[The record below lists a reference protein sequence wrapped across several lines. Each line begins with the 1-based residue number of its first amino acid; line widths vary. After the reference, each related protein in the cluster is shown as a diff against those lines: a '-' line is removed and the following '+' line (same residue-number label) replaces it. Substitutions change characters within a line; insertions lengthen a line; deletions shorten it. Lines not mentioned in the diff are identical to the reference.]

1 MNENKKQIDTFQR
14 VTNSTWI
21 HLNEPPF
28 FNEKM
33 MKIYEEIDVNVFLA
47 SLLRD
52 SCTPPPPPPPPTKK
66 KRSNRSLSYYWAF
79 RKERT
84 KA

>member
-21 HLNEPPF
+21 HLNETPF
-28 FNEKM
+28 FNEKI
-33 MKIYEEIDVNVFLA
+33 MKRYEEIDVNVFLA

-52 SCTPPPPPPPPTKK
+52 FCTPSPPQKT
-66 KRSNRSLSYYWAF
+66 
-79 RKERT
+79 E
-84 KA
+84 

>member
-21 HLNEPPF
+21 HLNETPF

-33 MKIYEEIDVNVFLA
+33 MKRYEEIDVNVFLA

-52 SCTPPPPPPPPTKK
+52 FGTPSSPPQKT
-66 KRSNRSLSYYWAF
+66 
-79 RKERT
+79 
-84 KA
+84 

>member
-14 VTNSTWI
+14 VTDSTWI
-21 HLNEPPF
+21 HLNETPF

-52 SCTPPPPPPPPTKK
+52 SCTPPPPPPPPQKKK
-66 KRSNRSLSYYWAF
+66 KRSNRSLSYY
-79 RKERT
+79 
-84 KA
+84 

>member
-14 VTNSTWI
+14 VTNSKWI
-21 HLNEPPF
+21 HLNETPF

-33 MKIYEEIDVNVFLA
+33 MKRYEEIDVNVFLA

-52 SCTPPPPPPPPTKK
+52 FGTPSPPQKK
-66 KRSNRSLSYYWAF
+66 
-79 RKERT
+79 T
-84 KA
+84 

>member
-14 VTNSTWI
+14 VTNSTRI
-21 HLNEPPF
+21 HLNETPF

-52 SCTPPPPPPPPTKK
+52 SCTPPLQRGQATSYTTEFC
-66 KRSNRSLSYYWAF
+66 KRLSLVLIAYFLSN
-79 RKERT
+79 
-84 KA
+84 

>member
-14 VTNSTWI
+14 VTNSKWI
-21 HLNEPPF
+21 HLNETPF

-33 MKIYEEIDVNVFLA
+33 MKRYEEIDVNVFLA

-52 SCTPPPPPPPPTKK
+52 FGTPSPPKK
-66 KRSNRSLSYYWAF
+66 KRNRSLSYY
-79 RKERT
+79 
-84 KA
+84 

>member
-14 VTNSTWI
+14 VTDITWI
-21 HLNEPPF
+21 HLNETPF

-52 SCTPPPPPPPPTKK
+52 SCTHPPPPPAPPKQT
-66 KRSNRSLSYYWAF
+66 
-79 RKERT
+79 E
-84 KA
+84 

>member
-33 MKIYEEIDVNVFLA
+33 MKRYEEIDVNVFLA

-52 SCTPPPPPPPPTKK
+52 FCTPFPPPQK
-66 KRSNRSLSYYWAF
+66 KRSNRSLLYY
-79 RKERT
+79 
-84 KA
+84 

>member
-21 HLNEPPF
+21 HLNETPF

-33 MKIYEEIDVNVFLA
+33 MKRYEEIDVNVFLA

-52 SCTPPPPPPPPTKK
+52 FCTPSPSPPPPKK
-66 KRSNRSLSYYWAF
+66 KT
-79 RKERT
+79 E
-84 KA
+84 

>member
-33 MKIYEEIDVNVFLA
+33 MKRYEEIDVLYSWPPYWEIFA
-47 SLLRD
+47 
-52 SCTPPPPPPPPTKK
+52 PPPPPPPQKK
-66 KRSNRSLSYYWAF
+66 K
-79 RKERT
+79 T
-84 KA
+84 G